1 MSLLVFFKE
10 NFSYGP
16 YLSDGCYNIMQI
28 SNDSKNI
35 AIVYV
40 RKNAYTIYF
49 SDMSKREAK
58 ELMINSNLI
67 DKTKIL

>member
-1 MSLLVFFKE
+1 
-10 NFSYGP
+10 
-16 YLSDGCYNIMQI
+16 MQI

-49 SDMSKREAK
+49 LDMSEREAK
-58 ELMINSNLI
+58 ELIINSNLI